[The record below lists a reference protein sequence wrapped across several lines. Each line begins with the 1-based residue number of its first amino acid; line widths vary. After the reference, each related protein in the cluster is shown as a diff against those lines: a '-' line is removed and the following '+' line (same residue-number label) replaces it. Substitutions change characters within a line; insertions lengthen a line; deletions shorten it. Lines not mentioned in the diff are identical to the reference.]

1 MKILITPQTFIKNEN
16 LMCQAKKLADEMS
29 LEIYTCDCKTSP
41 LSKHLSTIKPNILI
55 LGLEEINEHILREN
69 PQLKFISKFGVGL
82 DNININTLKKFDV
95 KLGWT
100 SGVNKR
106 SVSELT
112 LSYALGH
119 FRNVFH
125 STNLMK
131 KGVWE
136 KNGGRLL
143 SNSTFGIIGFGN
155 IGQDVADLL
164 VNFGCKIVYN
174 DLIDKTYE
182 AKKTGAIFM
191 ELEDLLAQSDIISF
205 HLPSTPITKNMFSTK
220 AIGLTKK
227 RPFIINTARG
237 DIVDF
242 QATVSAVE
250 NQTLSGFASDV
261 FAEEPLNTSNWCE
274 NDKLIFT
281 PHIGGNAQEA
291 VIAMGS
297 SAINHIRNF
306 INTL

>member
-1 MKILITPQTFIKNEN
+1 MKILITPQTFIKNEL
-16 LMCQAKKLADEMS
+16 LMSQVNKLGQEMS
-29 LEIYTCDCKTSP
+29 LEIYTCDCKSSP
-41 LSKHLSTIKPNILI
+41 LSKHLSTIKPNIII

-82 DNININTLKKFDV
+82 DNIDTNILEKFEV

-100 SGVNKR
+100 PGVNKR

-125 STNLMK
+125 SSNLMK

-136 KNGGRLL
+136 KNGGRIL
-143 SNSTFGIIGFGN
+143 SNSIFGLVGFGN

-164 VNFGCKIVYN
+164 MNFGCKIVYN
-174 DLIDKTYE
+174 DILDKTYE
-182 AKKTGAIFM
+182 AKKSGAIFM
-191 ELEDLLAQSDIISF
+191 PIEDLFAQSDIISF
-205 HLPSTPITKNMFSTK
+205 HLPSTPITKNMFNNK
-220 AIGLTKK
+220 AINLTKK
-227 RPFIINTARG
+227 SPFIINTSRG

-250 NQTLSGFASDV
+250 NQKLSGFASDV
-261 FAEEPLNTSNWCE
+261 FAEEPLNTSKWCE
-274 NDKLIFT
+274 NDNLIFT
-281 PHIGGNAQEA
+281 PHIGGNAREA
-291 VIAMGS
+291 VIAMGN

-306 INTL
+306 IHSL